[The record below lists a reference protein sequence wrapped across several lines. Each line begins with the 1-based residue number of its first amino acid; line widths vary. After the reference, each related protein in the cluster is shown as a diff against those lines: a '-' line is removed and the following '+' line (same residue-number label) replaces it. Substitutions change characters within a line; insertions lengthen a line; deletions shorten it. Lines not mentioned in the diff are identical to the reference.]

1 MAAAQRREDENARRP
16 AAAIVERVGAVFA
29 LGKADDVARAQL
41 ALAPRRAQSGRARDD
56 DGPLFVADVE
66 VIRPELV
73 AGLEL
78 VERATPERGGES
90 LAETLGFV
98 VEEVQKPIPSSA
110 GSGLVGSP
118 GRGPPSL
125 YSDGATSFGPS
136 G

>member
-1 MAAAQRREDENARRP
+1 MDPALATREPRDLPRLE
-16 AAAIVERVGAVFA
+16 
-29 LGKADDVARAQL
+29 L
-41 ALAPRRAQSGRARDD
+41 ALALRGAQCETAGQRDQALLLAVLPVVGRRAAR
-56 DGPLFVADVE
+56 
-66 VIRPELV
+66 R
-73 AGLEL
+73 EL